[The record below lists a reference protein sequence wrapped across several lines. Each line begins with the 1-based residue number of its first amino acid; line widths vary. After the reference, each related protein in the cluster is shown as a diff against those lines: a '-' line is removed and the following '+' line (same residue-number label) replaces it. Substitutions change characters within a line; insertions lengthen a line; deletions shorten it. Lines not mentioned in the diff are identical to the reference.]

1 MVVVRLVTN
10 VLLDTSVCMVLPK
23 KGERVMCV
31 TFKQILT
38 ALVIME
44 AMPEESLWSACGP
57 ESPQNPS
64 AGLHWMCSRS
74 EKSVLL
80 F

>member
-1 MVVVRLVTN
+1 
-10 VLLDTSVCMVLPK
+10 
-23 KGERVMCV
+23 MCV